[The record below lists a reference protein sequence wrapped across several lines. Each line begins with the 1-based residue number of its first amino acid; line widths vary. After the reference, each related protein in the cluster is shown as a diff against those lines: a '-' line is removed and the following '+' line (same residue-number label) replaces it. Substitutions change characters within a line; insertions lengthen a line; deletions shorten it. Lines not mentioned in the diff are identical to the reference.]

1 MEDRLWLHENIHLV
15 VQNIESL
22 WILQGDLRCQTTQ
35 EKIIKMISSS
45 VQLAAIHW
53 CFELH

>member
-1 MEDRLWLHENIHLV
+1 MHLV
-15 VQNIESL
+15 VQNLENL
-22 WILQGDLRCQTTQ
+22 WILQGDLRCQITQ

-45 VQLAAIHW
+45 MQLAVVLW